1 VREIVPPVFVRPA
14 PLPARAHIGVCALSG
29 VVDAGRLAEG
39 VAQIEALGHR
49 VTLAGGIDAQW
60 RYFAGDDTTRLAG
73 FNALLND
80 PSIDMIM
87 MARGGYGLSRLL
99 HRIDWAGVAA
109 AKKAII
115 GFSDFTAFN
124 LAALKLGNFVT
135 FAGPMAAIDFSA
147 QPSEDHAFTQRHLW
161 PALRGDEVAAGAFA
175 DSTCGTTYSAQKIT
189 GPIWG
194 SNLSLLAHLAGTPF
208 MPEVDSGIL
217 FVEEIA
223 EQPYAI
229 ERLFFQL
236 FHAGI
241 LQKQKALILA
251 DFSDCEPEAGRFPYT
266 MEHVVETLR
275 ELLPYP
281 VLTGLPFGHV
291 ARKLTIP
298 FGAPATLAIE
308 DGAYRLTY

>member
-1 VREIVPPVFVRPA
+1 MFVRPT
-14 PLPARAHIGVCALSG
+14 PLPARAHIGICALSG
-29 VVDAGRLAEG
+29 VVDTGRLAEG
-39 VAQIEALGHR
+39 VTQIEALGYR
-49 VTLAGGIDAQW
+49 VALANGIEAQW
-60 RYFAGDDTTRLAG
+60 RYFAGDDATRLAG

-87 MARGGYGLSRLL
+87 MARGGYGMSRLL
-99 HRIDWAGVAA
+99 HRIDWAHVAA
-109 AKKAII
+109 AKKPII

-124 LAALKLGNFVT
+124 LAALKLGNFIT

-147 QPSEDHAFTQRHLW
+147 KPSEDHAFTQHHLW
-161 PALRGDEVAAGAFA
+161 PALRGESVTSDAFI
-175 DSTCGTTYSAQKIT
+175 DTTCGTTYQAQKIA

-208 MPEVDSGIL
+208 MPDVEGGIL

-251 DFSDCEPEAGRFPYT
+251 DFSGCDPEPGRFPYA

-281 VLTGLPFGHV
+281 VLTGMPFGHV

>member
-1 VREIVPPVFVRPA
+1 VFIRPTA
-14 PLPARAHIGVCALSG
+14 LPASAHVGVCAPSG
-29 VVDAGRLAEG
+29 VVDAARLAEG
-39 VAQIEALGHR
+39 IAAIEALGHR
-49 VTLAGGIDAQW
+49 VTLAEGIDAKW
-60 RYFAGDDTTRLAG
+60 RYFAGDDDTRLAG

-80 PSIDMIM
+80 RSVDMIM
-87 MARGGYGLSRLL
+87 MARGGYGMSRLL
-99 HRIDWAGVAA
+99 HRIDWQAVAD
-109 AKKAII
+109 AKKPIM

-124 LAALKLGNFVT
+124 LAALSRSGLIT

-147 QPSEDHAFTQRHLW
+147 MPSEDHAFTQRYLW
-161 PALRGDEVAAGAFA
+161 PALRGERITTEAFYDA
-175 DSTCGTTYSAQKIT
+175 SCGTTYAQQQIA

-194 SNLSLLAHLAGTPF
+194 SNLSLLTHMVGTPY
-208 MPEVDSGIL
+208 MPEIEGGIL

-251 DFSDCEPEAGRFPYT
+251 DFSDCEPEAGRFPYA

-275 ELLPYP
+275 ALLPYP
-281 VLTGLPFGHV
+281 VLTGMPFGHV
-291 ARKLTIP
+291 AKKMTIP
-298 FGAPATLAIE
+298 FGAPATVAIE